1 MSPATSTLPL
11 MGVRRRDRW
20 LPPDAFSLSE
30 EARGP
35 VVQEFDPPMPVHCWL
50 QHPNR
55 LVRVEAVALAAST
68 DAVLVEWGSGQ
79 ARTSAWIWRAAVRHR
94 R

>member
-1 MSPATSTLPL
+1 

-35 VVQEFDPPMPVHCWL
+35 VVREFDPPMPVHAWL
-50 QHPNR
+50 QTTDR
-55 LVRVEAVALAAST
+55 LVRVEAVALAASE
-68 DAVLVEWGSGQ
+68 DAVLVEWGAGQ
-79 ARTSAWIWRAAVRHR
+79 AKTSAWIWRAAVKHR
-94 R
+94 K

>member
-1 MSPATSTLPL
+1 

-35 VVQEFDPPMPVHCWL
+35 VVRKFDPPMPVWAWL
-50 QHPNR
+50 QHPER
-55 LVRVEAVALAAST
+55 LVRVEAVALAASS
-68 DAVLVEWGSGQ
+68 DAVLVEWGAGQ
-79 ARTSAWIWRAAVRHR
+79 AKTSAWIWRAAVKHR
-94 R
+94 ATDETRPTPE